1 MSEIENTADELTE
14 WLTREQH
21 WKAIHAQL
29 EKTRASLDDMFR
41 LYMANA
47 GEKPT
52 SEMKRYYLSLVDQEL
67 EARTVMNDF
76 IFARLD

>member
-1 MSEIENTADELTE
+1 MSEVEDTADELTE

-29 EKTRASLDDMFR
+29 EKTREALDDMFR

-52 SEMKRYYLSLVDQEL
+52 TEMKRYYLSLVDQEL